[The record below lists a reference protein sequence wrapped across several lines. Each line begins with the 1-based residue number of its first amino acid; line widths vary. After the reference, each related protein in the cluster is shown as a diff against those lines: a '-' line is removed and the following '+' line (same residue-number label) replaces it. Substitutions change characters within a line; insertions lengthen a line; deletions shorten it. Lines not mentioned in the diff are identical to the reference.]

1 MTTLSIVILVCA
13 VVAIAVLAWYFLHRR
28 RTQQLR
34 HRFGPEYQY
43 AVTQYGGQGKAEE
56 ALLQR
61 QKRREKLHIRPL
73 SAQEKERFAGEWYDV
88 QNRFVDDP
96 PGSIR
101 EADDLVS
108 EVLKARG
115 YPMAEFEHRAE
126 DLSVDHPRVV
136 RNFRAAHDIA
146 LRHEQRQASTEDLRQ
161 ALVYYRELF
170 DDLLEAQST
179 GPRGVRE

>member
-13 VVAIAVLAWYFLHRR
+13 VVAIAVLAWYFLHQR

-34 HRFGPEYQY
+34 HQFGPEYQY
-43 AVTQYGGQGKAEE
+43 AVTQYGGQSKAEE

-73 SAQEKERFAGEWYDV
+73 SANEKERFSEEWSGV
-88 QNRFVDDP
+88 QKRFVDDP

-115 YPMAEFEHRAE
+115 YPMAEFDHRAE
-126 DLSVDHPRVV
+126 DISVDHPMVV
-136 RNFRAAHDIA
+136 RNFRAAHEIA
-146 LRHEQRQASTEDLRQ
+146 LRHEQRQATTEDLRQ

-179 GPRGVRE
+179 GHRGVRE